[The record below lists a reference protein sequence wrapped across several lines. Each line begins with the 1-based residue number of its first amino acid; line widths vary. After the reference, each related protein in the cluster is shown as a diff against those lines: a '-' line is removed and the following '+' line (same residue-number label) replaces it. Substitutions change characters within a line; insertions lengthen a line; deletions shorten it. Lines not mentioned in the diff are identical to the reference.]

1 MDSYG
6 WYSTRFCLS
15 WIILV
20 GISPCF
26 VCRGQKW
33 MVYQPILSVMEI
45 IVDISSGFCLSWTKK
60 LVYQPVLS
68 VTNNIGCYV
77 IRFCLS
83 RQ

>member
-1 MDSYG
+1 
-6 WYSTRFCLS
+6 
-15 WIILV
+15 
-20 GISPCF
+20 
-26 VCRGQKW
+26 

-83 RQ
+83 RH

>member
-1 MDSYG
+1 
-6 WYSTRFCLS
+6 
-15 WIILV
+15 
-20 GISPCF
+20 
-26 VCRGQKW
+26 

-45 IVDISSGFCLSWTKK
+45 IVDISSGFYLSWTKK
-60 LVYQPVLS
+60 LS